1 MQIIGTE
8 VTETSGTAT
17 IVEFRGDGGERI
29 AVTMAQGE
37 DRLASEDAVAKAQV
51 MLLQAASFGTSADP
65 TNTESS
71 DAVDSLRQEQA
82 DQDSRKSD
90 LQEGL
95 EDTFPASDPVSAT
108 YTSTPGSDQR
118 H

>member
-8 VTETSGTAT
+8 VTETPGAAI

-29 AVTMAQGE
+29 SVTMAQGE
-37 DRLASEDAVAKAQV
+37 ANLASDEAVSKAQV
-51 MLLQAASFGTSADP
+51 MLLQAASFGT
-65 TNTESS
+65 TTEPEAEERSE
-71 DAVDSLRQEQA
+71 AVDSLRQEQA
-82 DQDSRKSD
+82 DQHRKKSD

-95 EDTFPASDPVSAT
+95 EETFPASDPVSAT
-108 YTSTPGSDQR
+108 YTSTPGSDHR